1 MKTVTFIFVS
11 LMTLVLAACS
21 SIPSVNQE
29 RLVSENDASAV
40 PGENESLLVI
50 KWNSKKKFP
59 MAVVMDYAKDDNS
72 YDEVTGKLVAQ
83 IDPGKTER
91 IIVKNGLV
99 KLHFGHS
106 FYTGNKGWMFF
117 DYTQLSPDGSYE
129 HQKLNAFAGDIPV
142 SLEDNTVM
150 GDQIICH
157 PYYDTINIE
166 ISDPAK
172 KTYLYGFKISKSAL
186 DTPAA
191 QQAKE
196 AGGNQP
202 RQTMQPSAS
211 NRRPESKDSG
221 ELDRLIDMYT
231 KGLISEDEYKKAKE
245 RLLQ

>member
-1 MKTVTFIFVS
+1 MKTVTFFFAS
-11 LMTLVLAACS
+11 LLALVFSACP
-21 SIPSVNQE
+21 SIPSVTRE
-29 RLVSENDASAV
+29 KLVPENDAGAV

-72 YDEVTGKLVAQ
+72 YDDVTGKLIAQ

-91 IIVKNGLV
+91 IIVKNGLL

-106 FYTGNKGWMFF
+106 FYRRDEWIFF

-129 HQKLNAFAGDIPV
+129 HQKLNAFAGDMPL

-150 GDQIICH
+150 GDLIICH
-157 PYYDTINIE
+157 PYYDIINIE

-172 KTYLYGFKISKSAL
+172 KSYLYGFKISKSTL

-196 AGGNQP
+196 AGGDQS
-202 RQTMQPSAS
+202 RQATQTSAS
-211 NRRPESKDSG
+211 NRRLESKDIG

-245 RLLQ
+245 RVLQ